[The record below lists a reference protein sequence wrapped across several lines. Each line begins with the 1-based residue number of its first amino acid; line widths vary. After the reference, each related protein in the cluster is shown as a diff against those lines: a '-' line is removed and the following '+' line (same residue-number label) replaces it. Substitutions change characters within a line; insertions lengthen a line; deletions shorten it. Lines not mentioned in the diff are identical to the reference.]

1 MPVGNSVLYKQM
13 GMIFGG
19 WAEEHEEQENE
30 REAARLKE
38 TLARLRLVQKQEE
51 ETNRADRPMTLRD
64 D

>member
-1 MPVGNSVLYKQM
+1 M